1 MSVPQVPKSHS
12 SAEISVINDNSS
24 NIGKNLIHIIEEN
37 LTKIKREVIILK
49 RCY

>member
-1 MSVPQVPKSHS
+1 MTIV
-12 SAEISVINDNSS
+12 AT
-24 NIGKNLIHIIEEN
+24 IGKNLIHIIEEK